1 MLKNIFKINFVIFFL
16 TAISYAEVISD
27 INVTGN
33 KRISK
38 ETLIVFGEI
47 SKGSDYSQDDLN
59 IILKKIYATNF
70 FKNINISIENSILN
84 INVVENPIISSVE
97 FNGIRSEKLREFI
110 MDKISLKERSS
121 FMQSKFLN
129 DLSFVKN
136 TLTSTGYYFAEIDTK
151 SILNEELNS
160 IQIIYDVNLGSKAE
174 IGQIQFV
181 GDKKIKDGK
190 LKNVIT
196 SEESKFWKFLSQSV
210 YLNKDRIELDKRLL
224 KNFYKD
230 NGYYNVNIENSF
242 VEYNNNNSFKL
253 IFNINAGKKF
263 TFNELNLVI
272 SKEYD
277 QKYFTEIEKLLND
290 LKGKDYSFSKI
301 EKVLRKVDKIALSKQ
316 YEFINATLSE
326 KIINND
332 KLDISITL
340 ADTDKFYVEK
350 INILGNE
357 YTIEEVIRN
366 SFIVDEGDPYNEIL
380 FNKSINAI
388 KSKNIFAKVESQIL
402 PGSNEN
408 FKVINLTVEEK
419 PTGELSLGAGIGT
432 SGGTIGGGIKE
443 NNFLGKG
450 IKLDTSLQLT
460 ADSVKGKFV
469 HVKPNFNYTDNTLY
483 TSLSSTT
490 SDNLT
495 DSGYKTS
502 NIGFS
507 LGTSFEQYEN
517 LFFKPTIQTNYEK
530 LETTSTATSSL
541 QKQKGNYFDTYF
553 NYEIDYDLRNK
564 RYKPDEGYR
573 SVFYQEIP
581 AISDTHEILN
591 ALEHTRYLRISNI
604 PTKASVYGKTVNTL
618 SGDDVRV
625 SKRLFIPARKL
636 RGFEAGRVGPI
647 ANGDYIGGNYVLGG
661 NLSAVLPIL
670 PSFQNTDFSF
680 FIDAANVWGVDY
692 DSTIDKKENKI
703 RSATGVAI
711 NLLSP
716 VGPLS
721 FSFSKPITKS
731 SSDKTESFRFNLGTS
746 FWYNEKNTQILNF
759 H

>member
-16 TAISYAEVISD
+16 TAISYAEVITD
-27 INVTGN
+27 INVAGN

-450 IKLDTSLQLT
+450 IMLDTSLQLT
-460 ADSVKGKFV
+460 ANSIKGKFV
-469 HVKPNFNYTDNTLY
+469 HVKPNFNYSDNTLY
-483 TSLSSTT
+483 TSLFSTT

-502 NIGFS
+502 DIGFS

-517 LFFKPTIQTNYEK
+517 LFFKPTIKTNYEK

-541 QKQKGNYFDTYF
+541 QKQKGNYFDAYF

-564 RYKPDEGYR
+564 RYQPDEGYR

-581 AISDTHEILN
+581 AISDTKEILN
-591 ALEHTRYLRISNI
+591 SLEHTRYQRISNI
-604 PTKASVYGKTVNTL
+604 VAKANVYGKTVNTL

-625 SKRLFIPARKL
+625 SKRLFIPERKL
-636 RGFEAGRVGPI
+636 RGFEAGKVGPI

-670 PSFQNTDFSF
+670 PSFENTDFSF

-716 VGPLS
+716 IGPLS
-721 FSFSKPITKS
+721 FSFSTPITKS
-731 SSDKTESFRFNLGTS
+731 STDKTETFRFNLGTS
-746 FWYNEKNTQILNF
+746 FWYNEKNTQISNF
-759 H
+759 Y

>member
-1 MLKNIFKINFVIFFL
+1 MLKKIFKINFLIFFL
-16 TAISYAEVISD
+16 TAISYAEVITD
-27 INVTGN
+27 INVAGN

-59 IILKKIYATNF
+59 TILKKIYATNF
-70 FKNINISIENSILN
+70 FKNININIENSILN

-97 FNGIRSEKLREFI
+97 FNGIRSEKLMEFI
-110 MDKISLKERSS
+110 MDKISLKDRSS

-129 DLSFVKN
+129 DLSLVKN
-136 TLTSTGYYFAEIDTK
+136 TLTSAGYYFAEIDTK
-151 SILNEELNS
+151 SILNDELNS

-196 SEESKFWKFLSQSV
+196 SEESKFWKFLSQSI

-224 KNFYKD
+224 KNFYKN

-277 QKYFTEIEKLLND
+277 QKYFTEIENLLND

-340 ADTDKFYVEK
+340 TDTDKFYVEK

-450 IKLDTSLQLT
+450 IQLDTNFQVA
-460 ADSVKGKFV
+460 ADSLKGSFT

-483 TSLSSTT
+483 TSVRSTSSDYLSKF
-490 SDNLT
+490 
-495 DSGYKTS
+495 GYKTS
-502 NIGFS
+502 NIGLS

-517 LFFKPTIQTNYEK
+517 LYFIPALDTNLEK
-530 LETTSTATSSL
+530 LETTSTASDAKK
-541 QKQKGNYFDTYF
+541 KQKGSYLDTYL
-553 NYEIDYDLRNK
+553 NYSLDYDQRNK
-564 RYKPDEGYR
+564 RYQPDEGYR
-573 SVFYQEIP
+573 NVFYQELP
-581 AISDTHEILN
+581 LISESREIVN
-591 ALEHTRYLRISNI
+591 SYTTTRYQKISNTV
-604 PTKASVYGKTVNTL
+604 TKLSFFGKAVNSL
-618 SGDDVRV
+618 SNKDVRV
-625 SKRLFIPARKL
+625 SKRLYIPENKL
-636 RGFEAGRVGPI
+636 RGFESGKIGPI
-647 ANGDYIGGNYVLGG
+647 EDSDYIGGNYVSSV
-661 NLSAVLPIL
+661 NFSAALPDLL
-670 PSFQNTDFSF
+670 PSLQNTDISF
-680 FIDAANVWGVDY
+680 FVDAANVWGVDY
-692 DSTIDKKENKI
+692 DSSIDDNKKI
-703 RSATGVAI
+703 RSSTGVSMDI
-711 NLLSP
+711 LTP
-716 VGPLS
+716 VGPLNFTLS
-721 FSFSKPITKS
+721 QPITKNS
-731 SSDKTESFRFNLGTS
+731 TDKTESFRFNLGTT
-746 FWYNEKNTQILNF
+746 F
-759 H
+759 

>member
-746 FWYNEKNTQILNF
+746 F
-759 H
+759 

>member
-1 MLKNIFKINFVIFFL
+1 MLKKIIKINFVIFFL
-16 TAISYAEVISD
+16 TSISFAEVITD
-27 INVTGN
+27 INVEGN

-59 IILKKIYATNF
+59 TILKKIYATNF
-70 FKNINISIENSILN
+70 FKNINLNIENSILN
-84 INVVENPIISSVE
+84 INVVENPIISSVK
-97 FNGIRSEKLREFI
+97 FNGIRSEKLMEYL

-129 DLSFVKN
+129 DLSFIKN
-136 TLTSTGYYFAEIDTK
+136 TLTSSGYYFAEIDTK
-151 SILNEELNS
+151 SILNDELNS
-160 IQIIYDVNLGSKAE
+160 IQIVYDVILGSKAK

-190 LKNVIT
+190 LKNVII

-210 YLNKDRIELDKRLL
+210 YLNKERIELDKRLL

-242 VEYNNNNSFKL
+242 VEYDNNNSFKL
-253 IFNINAGKKF
+253 IFNINSGKKF
-263 TFNELNLVI
+263 TFNELNLI
-272 SKEYD
+272 LSDEYD
-277 QKYFTEIEKLLND
+277 QKYFNEIEKLLND

-301 EKVLRKVDKIALSKQ
+301 EKVLRKVDRIALSKQ

-340 ADTDKFYVEK
+340 TDTDKFYVEK

-388 KSKNIFAKVESQIL
+388 KSKNIFGKVESEIL
-402 PGSNEN
+402 PGSNSN
-408 FKVINLTVEEK
+408 LKVINLTVEEK
-419 PTGELSLGAGIGT
+419 PTGEISLGAGFGT
-432 SGGTIGGGIKE
+432 SGGTVGGGIKE

-450 IKLDTSLQLT
+450 IMLDTNLT
-460 ADSVKGKFV
+460 VSANTIKGKFV

-483 TSLSSTT
+483 TSLSSVT
-490 SDNLT
+490 SDNLI

-517 LFFKPTIQTNYEK
+517 FFFKPTIKTNYEK

-541 QKQKGNYFDTYF
+541 KKQKGNYFDTYF

-564 RYKPDEGYR
+564 RYQPDEGYR

-581 AISDTHEILN
+581 AISDTYEILN
-591 ALEHTRYLRISNI
+591 SLEHTRYRKISNI
-604 PTKASVYGKTVNTL
+604 VTKVSVYGKAVNTL

-625 SKRLFIPARKL
+625 SKRLFIPERKL
-636 RGFEAGRVGPI
+636 RGFEPGKVGPV
-647 ANGDYIGGNYVLGG
+647 ANGDYIGGNYVSGA

-670 PSFQNTDFSF
+670 PSLQNTDFSF

-716 VGPLS
+716 IGPLS
-721 FSFSKPITKS
+721 FSFSTPITKS
-731 SSDKTESFRFNLGTS
+731 SSDKTQSFRFNLGTT
-746 FWYNEKNTQILNF
+746 FWYNEKNTQIPNF
-759 H
+759 Y

>member
-1 MLKNIFKINFVIFFL
+1 MLKKIFKINFLIFFL
-16 TAISYAEVISD
+16 TAISYAEVITD
-27 INVTGN
+27 INVAGN

-59 IILKKIYATNF
+59 TILKKIYATDF

-97 FNGIRSEKLREFI
+97 FNGIRSEKLMEFI
-110 MDKISLKERSS
+110 MDKISLKDRSS

-129 DLSFVKN
+129 DLSLVKN
-136 TLTSTGYYFAEIDTK
+136 TLTSAGYYFAEIDTK
-151 SILNEELNS
+151 SILNDELNS

-224 KNFYKD
+224 KNFYKN

-277 QKYFTEIEKLLND
+277 QKYFTEIENLLND

-332 KLDISITL
+332 KLNISINLT
-340 ADTDKFYVEK
+340 DTDKFYVEK

-380 FNKSINAI
+380 FNKSINTI

-450 IKLDTSLQLT
+450 IMLDTSLQLT
-460 ADSVKGKFV
+460 ADSIKGKFV

-490 SDNLT
+490 SDNLK

-502 NIGFS
+502 NLGFS

-564 RYKPDEGYR
+564 RYQPDEGYR

-581 AISDTHEILN
+581 AISDTNELLN
-591 ALEHTRYLRISNI
+591 TLEHTRYQRISDI
-604 PTKASVYGKTVNTL
+604 VTKVSVYGKTVNTL

-625 SKRLFIPARKL
+625 SKRLFIPGRKL
-636 RGFEAGRVGPI
+636 RGFEAGKVGPI
-647 ANGDYIGGNYVLGG
+647 ANGDYIGGNYILGG

-670 PSFQNTDFSF
+670 PSLQNTDFSF

-703 RSATGVAI
+703 RSATGIAI

-716 VGPLS
+716 IGPLS

-746 FWYNEKNTQILNF
+746 F
-759 H
+759 

>member
-625 SKRLFIPARKL
+625 SKRLFIPERKL

-746 FWYNEKNTQILNF
+746 FWYNEKNTQISNF
-759 H
+759 Y

>member
-746 FWYNEKNTQILNF
+746 FWYNEKNTQISNF
-759 H
+759 Y

>member
-1 MLKNIFKINFVIFFL
+1 MLKKIFKINFVIFFL
-16 TAISYAEVISD
+16 TAISYADVITD
-27 INVTGN
+27 INVAGN

-59 IILKKIYATNF
+59 TILKKIYATNF

-97 FNGIRSEKLREFI
+97 FSGIRSEKLMEFI

-121 FMQSKFLN
+121 FMQSKLLN
-129 DLSFVKN
+129 DLNLVKN
-136 TLTSTGYYFAEIDTK
+136 TLTSAGYYFAEIDTK
-151 SILNEELNS
+151 SILNDELNS

-190 LKNVIT
+190 LRNVIT

-224 KNFYKD
+224 KNFYKN

-277 QKYFTEIEKLLND
+277 QKYFTEIENLLND

-316 YEFINATLSE
+316 YQFINATLSE

-340 ADTDKFYVEK
+340 TDTDKFYVEK

-432 SGGTIGGGIKE
+432 SGGTIGAGIKE

-450 IKLDTSLQLT
+450 IMLDTSLQLT
-460 ADSVKGKFV
+460 ANSIKGKFV

-490 SDNLT
+490 SDNLK

-502 NIGFS
+502 NLGFS

-541 QKQKGNYFDTYF
+541 KKQKGNYFDAYF

-564 RYKPDEGYR
+564 RYQPDEGYR
-573 SVFYQEIP
+573 TVFYQEIP
-581 AISDTHEILN
+581 AISDTNEILN
-591 ALEHTRYLRISNI
+591 SLEHTRYQRISNI
-604 PTKASVYGKTVNTL
+604 ATKAGVYGKTVNTL

-625 SKRLFIPARKL
+625 SKRLFIPGRKL

-647 ANGDYIGGNYVLGG
+647 ANGDYIGGNYILGG

-670 PSFQNTDFSF
+670 PSLQNTDFSF
-680 FIDAANVWGVDY
+680 FIDAANIWGVDY

-703 RSATGVAI
+703 RSATGIAI

-731 SSDKTESFRFNLGTS
+731 SSDKTESFRFDLGTS
-746 FWYNEKNTQILNF
+746 F
-759 H
+759 

>member
-564 RYKPDEGYR
+564 RYQPDEGYR

-625 SKRLFIPARKL
+625 SKRLFIPERKL

-746 FWYNEKNTQILNF
+746 FWYNEKNTQISNF
-759 H
+759 Y